1 MEDEDGINI
10 KLELNKDKN
19 QNLSIITYFNPNS
32 SNFFK
37 EGNYYLWKPTLKEK
51 EFIIDA
57 FRLIINSN
65 LEKNETEKIFKFSDK
80 ISEINKDSE
89 KNDKSY
95 SESKETNEEESII
108 IDKNSKLDDNH
119 NLNKNQEKTITNHE
133 NIINE
138 TINKNSR
145 KENKLLEDERERKIE
160 KILRDNKKIDY

>member
-65 LEKNETEKIFKFSDK
+65 LEKNETEKIFKFSNK